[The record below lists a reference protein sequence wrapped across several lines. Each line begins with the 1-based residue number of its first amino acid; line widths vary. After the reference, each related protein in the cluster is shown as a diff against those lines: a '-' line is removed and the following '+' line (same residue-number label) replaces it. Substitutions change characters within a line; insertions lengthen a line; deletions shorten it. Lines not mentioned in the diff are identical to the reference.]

1 MSASNITGSVVPGP
15 AGPTGPAGP
24 AGATGAAG
32 AAGANGSNG
41 IAGPGVV
48 RFDSTQATDVTL
60 GRYQTF
66 ATALAEVLAQGG
78 GTIEL
83 WSNYTNNDVHDLQ
96 QRVRVVGRFNATD
109 DPPTVNWS
117 TDGVWQN
124 AVYIENI
131 VVGGGSLTT
140 PALPIDGHTLWLHN
154 VNAGFYAGA
163 TLVNSVGSSDFVVL
177 SGGTNIGAGTGVGTI
192 DLNIYGVLHFYD
204 RVTIASNAV
213 NASSNVSMVGYGSAQ
228 NVSFTQLASVS
239 YSNQGAVEI
248 SKIVTFTTTNPT
260 LELRDAGAL
269 IRADTTTA
277 GGSISIS
284 LPSFP
289 NGTVIHVQKIGTAG
303 NVTLG
308 STGVV
313 TTIFRESEIASF
325 IYYSGALYSLAVSGR
340 GVLFKTY
347 HVSSGAVAD
356 YGTYSNIPDAVTAL
370 RTLSSGLGG
379 VLEVTDSV
387 FVGTAI
393 DLEGIDLIGTLP
405 GTGLTWSGV
414 VTNPRS
420 FTNIAAQQAGPGGY
434 IQYTQ
439 SMTTRI
445 TNSSFTDAAFGAH
458 IQLNAGVTV
467 TLILENNSIL
477 QGGSTLI
484 TVPATSTLNIDLY
497 GSTLENSAISGAGNV
512 NIRYRSPGPNLGQTQ
527 GSVSGTLTVTYHAS
541 YLTLT
546 DQSIPLAPLVQS
558 THTAVTKTIAA
569 TDIGQH
575 IPLSAAANAIAVTVP
590 HTLFGAIGTG
600 RAFRWTHE
608 VLSVAGGAVTFAGS
622 GGIVIEYSGKD
633 PGVTPYAAGDFLEV
647 IVTSATKA
655 RVHCREQL

>member
-15 AGPTGPAGP
+15 AGPAGP
-24 AGATGAAG
+24 PGAAG
-32 AAGANGSNG
+32 AAGAAGANG

-48 RFDSTQATDVTL
+48 RFDSTQATDATL

-66 ATALAEVLAQGG
+66 ATALTAVLAQGG

-83 WSNYTNNDVHDLQ
+83 WSDYSNNDVHDLQ
-96 QRVRVVGRFNATD
+96 QRVRVIGRFNATD
-109 DPPTVNWS
+109 DLPIVNWN

-131 VVGGGSLTT
+131 VVGGGSATT

-154 VNAGFYAGA
+154 VNTGFYGGA
-163 TLVNSVGSSDFVVL
+163 TLVNSVGSDDLVVL

-192 DLNIYGVLHFYD
+192 HLNSYGEVHFHD
-204 RVTIASNAV
+204 RVTIATNSINC
-213 NASSNVSMVGYGSAQ
+213 SGFSTIPLTGYGSPL
-228 NVSFTQLASVS
+228 NVSFTQLRPLQYTNA
-239 YSNQGAVEI
+239 GANEI
-248 SKIVTFTTTNPT
+248 SKVTTVTTVSYT
-260 LELRDAGAL
+260 LGLEDVGKL
-269 IRADTTTA
+269 IRANTTTA
-277 GGSISIS
+277 GGNIALS
-284 LPSFP
+284 LPSFQD
-289 NGTVIHVQKIGTAG
+289 GSVLHVQKIGTSG

-313 TTIFRESEIASF
+313 TTIFRENEIASF
-325 IYYSGALYSLAVSGR
+325 IYYSAGLYALAPSSRGA
-340 GVLFKTY
+340 LFKTY
-347 HVSSGAVAD
+347 YRSSGSVAD
-356 YGTYSNIPDAVTAL
+356 RGEYGNVPDAITAL
-370 RTLSSGLGG
+370 RTLSGGLGG
-379 VLEVTDSV
+379 VLEVTSGV
-387 FVGTAI
+387 FVGSAVDLDDI
-393 DLEGIDLIGTLP
+393 DVVGTVS
-405 GTGLTWSGV
+405 GTSLTWSGIA
-414 VTNPRS
+414 TNPRS

-458 IQLNAGVTV
+458 IQLDAGITV
-467 TLILENNSIL
+467 TLILENNSVL
-477 QGGSTLI
+477 QGGNVLI
-484 TVPATSTLNIDLY
+484 TVPATSTLNIELY

-512 NIRYRSPGPNLGQTQ
+512 NIFYRSPGPNLGQTQ
-527 GSVSGTLTVTYHAS
+527 GSVSGTLTITYHAS

-546 DQSIPLAPLVQS
+546 DQGIPHAPLVQS
-558 THTAVTKTIAA
+558 THTAITKTISS

-590 HTLFGAIGTG
+590 HTLFGALGAG
-600 RAFRWTHE
+600 RAFQWTHE